1 MPAANRMTLQV
12 FKGRLGGAKKGWS
25 LLKKKRDALKAR
37 FQALLKDI
45 VDTKLAVGASLKT
58 ASFALAKS
66 HWAMA
71 GDDITSTVVERA
83 KRASVTCKLSG
94 DNVAG
99 VSLPTFKMDHDESKD
114 SSTATLGLGHGGAVI
129 NACRGEYAKAV
140 AMLVHLATL
149 QTHFKTLDEE
159 IKMTSR
165 RVNALEY
172 VLIPR
177 IEFIC
182 HHITQEM
189 DEEAREEFFR
199 VKKVVEKKKQKIA
212 REKLAQDLEDAK
224 KDPSTAAAS
233 KTAKNSAPASIPR
246 ELVSE
251 PAKHSPPPPAEPE
264 SSGGG
269 LWARIEAKVETVAE
283 AVLERVEDVVGM
295 EGDEADTAATDG
307 GKKKGKKAKKS
318 KPESALDQKD
328 DDVVW

>member
-83 KRASVTCKLSG
+83 KRASITCSLSG

-99 VSLPTFKMDHDESKD
+99 VSLPTFKMQQRDDKD
-114 SSTATLGLGHGGAVI
+114 SSSTTLGLGHGGAVI

-212 REKLAQDLEDAK
+212 REKLAQDLEDAMK
-224 KDPSTAAAS
+224 EQAKA
-233 KTAKNSAPASIPR
+233 AKNSAPASIPR

-251 PAKHSPPPPAEPE
+251 PAKTSSSPKAQPE

-269 LWARIEAKVETVAE
+269 FLARLESKIESVAE
-283 AVLERVEDVVGM
+283 AVVERVEDVVGM
-295 EGDEADTAATDG
+295 DGEADSAAADG
-307 GKKKGKKAKKS
+307 GKKKGKKKGKKD
-318 KPESALDQKD
+318 SALDQKD
-328 DDVVW
+328 DDIVW

>member
-1 MPAANRMTLQV
+1 MSQGGQMPAANRMTLQV

-71 GDDITSTVVERA
+71 GDDITSTVVERS

-99 VSLPTFKMDHDESKD
+99 VSLPTFKMTHDESKD
-114 SSTATLGLGHGGAVI
+114 VSTATLGLGHGGAVI
-129 NACRGEYAKAV
+129 NACRGEYVKAV

-212 REKLAQDLEDAK
+212 REKLLQQLEEAAKQNRSADAPAK
-224 KDPSTAAAS
+224 SS
-233 KTAKNSAPASIPR
+233 KT
-246 ELVSE
+246 SE
-251 PAKHSPPPPAEPE
+251 PAASQGKEPGFFE
-264 SSGGG
+264 
-269 LWARIEAKVETVAE
+269 RVIDKVE
-283 AVLERVEDVVGM
+283 AVVEDVVDATAENKPSDGSSDLFGRGETT
-295 EGDEADTAATDG
+295 EGAGEKQKT
-307 GKKKGKKAKKS
+307 KKGKKKS
-318 KPESALDQKD
+318 ESALDQKD